1 MKYFYDTNLFYNTQ
15 PLYVF
20 QGDKTLDISKKKK
33 QEKTKYF
40 YDKMLDYELVFTTK
54 ILHTL
59 NNYKQ
64 SKPASKANSEFDA
77 NAYDKQFD
85 VCMKKEQEKIKQNAK
100 TKSTQTIDYEFSVND
115 DHKQADS
122 FIEKKQPTPKK
133 IANDDLEIQTD
144 LIEPIDSTDPI
155 EPIDPIDS
163 TDTTKSNIPIKISDD
178 SIDGNILFKDNIDIC
193 DDYSKCEARFIELKV
208 QYKQMCDG
216 KDELMDFTS
225 EYEAKIKQEYM
236 ELEKK
241 LINWS

>member
-1 MKYFYDTNLFYNTQ
+1 
-15 PLYVF
+15 
-20 QGDKTLDISKKKK
+20 
-33 QEKTKYF
+33 
-40 YDKMLDYELVFTTK
+40 MLDYELVFITK
-54 ILHTL
+54 ILYDL

-85 VCMKKEQEKIKQNAK
+85 IRMKKEQEKIKQNVK
-100 TKSTQTIDYEFSVND
+100 TKSTQTKSTQTTDYEFSVND

-144 LIEPIDSTDPI
+144 LTELIGPIDSIDSIDSTDP
-155 EPIDPIDS
+155 S
-163 TDTTKSNIPIKISDD
+163 DTTKSNIPIKISDD

>member
-1 MKYFYDTNLFYNTQ
+1 
-15 PLYVF
+15 
-20 QGDKTLDISKKKK
+20 
-33 QEKTKYF
+33 
-40 YDKMLDYELVFTTK
+40 MLDYELVFITK
-54 ILHTL
+54 ILYDL

-85 VCMKKEQEKIKQNAK
+85 ICMKKEQEKIKQNAK
-100 TKSTQTIDYEFSVND
+100 TKSTQTTDYEFSVND

-133 IANDDLEIQTD
+133 IANDDLEVQTD
-144 LIEPIDSTDPI
+144 LTELIEPIDLTELIEPIDSTDP
-155 EPIDPIDS
+155 S
-163 TDTTKSNIPIKISDD
+163 DTTKSNIPIKISDD

-193 DDYSKCEARFIELKV
+193 DDYSKCEARFNELKV